1 MLEYRND
8 ELNIW
13 TNTSI
18 RNNGDQLRAITE
30 QAVARNDFMATL
42 TTDIHTDSK
51 FIKTLTFIAM
61 LYAPVSLIAVSKF

>member
-8 ELNIW
+8 ELNIR

-18 RNNGDQLRAITE
+18 QNNGDQLREITE
-30 QAVARNDFMATL
+30 QAFARNDLMATL

-51 FIKTLTFIAM
+51 SIKTLTFIAM
-61 LYAPVSLIAVSKF
+61 IYTPISLMAVSN